1 MKKSTKAFLVIVV
14 LFFLLAPLCGHAL
27 SLTSNEIK
35 QLNDVSRFI
44 DQKPEGQVL
53 RIFERAIKSDSVALK
68 GLASI
73 ILVKHYGKRFQGL
86 FLRHFTLNPAND
98 SFLQDKK
105 VLIKLQHINKLL
117 AEFNDSLKQFKDNRV
132 RQLFLFYHFRH
143 KNVWMLGQA
152 GEELSLAGF
161 YRISVFESIFDA
173 KIDVIR
179 LATVADLKR

>member
-1 MKKSTKAFLVIVV
+1 MNKACLMIAM
-14 LFFLLAPLCGHAL
+14 LFLLLVPVSGHAL
-27 SLTSNEIK
+27 SLTRYEVKLLNEI
-35 QLNDVSRFI
+35 SRYI
-44 DQKPEGQVL
+44 DYKPEGQVL
-53 RIFERAIKSDSVALK
+53 RIFERAIKNESVVLK

-86 FLRHFTLNPAND
+86 FVRNITMNQAND
-98 SFLQDKK
+98 SFQQDKK
-105 VLIKLQHINKLL
+105 ILIKLQHINKLM
-117 AEFNDSLKQFKDNRV
+117 AEFNNSLKQIRDTRV

-161 YRISVFESIFDA
+161 YRISVLESIFDA

-179 LATVADLKR
+179 LAAVADLKK